1 MQRLVEGF
9 TKEEADFM
17 DRVPLGLAKNLMLEE
32 YASAYN
38 YLFHT
43 DLTTRQFHDRFDDYM
58 KEMARDDSEEEAP
71 AGESPEDIVDQYFKE
86 IDGPNVDKLM
96 AYCSYPILVKYEKWR
111 QERDRKSLEE
121 YADLMNLADRLMGS
135 YNTIMD
141 SINTIMDSIGKVFQ

>member
-9 TKEEADFM
+9 TREEADFM
-17 DRVPLGLAKNLMLEE
+17 DEVPSLLSHGLTMIELTLK
-32 YASAYN
+32 YN
-38 YLFHT
+38 EKFNT
-43 DLTTRQFHDRFDDYM
+43 DLYSDQFHDRFDDYM
-58 KEMARDDSEEEAP
+58 KELAKDDSEDETP
-71 AGESPEDIVDQYFKE
+71 KKIVEQYFKE

-135 YNTIMD
+135 YNV
-141 SINTIMDSIGKVFQ
+141 IMDSIGKVFQ